1 MIKKIIVKKNKL
13 AAVFASAIAATTV
26 AVAVPAIVI
35 STQIKDSSKITNS
48 TIESFHDN
56 LSNITL
62 DNFGEW
68 FTDVNNF
75 DGANNSGKL
84 DKETLSKLFNN
95 KLPSHAFESVK
106 IETIENNPGPMLNL
120 NIEITLNEP
129 FKYHD
134 ESVIKLSNVK
144 TGIYDPNSRYNQD
157 LFKWDETDENAIIG
171 FNVEKVKNS
180 LEITKNKI
188 YLPKKCVT
196 FKPAVDSMSEL
207 TNIEEFIGDYATDLE
222 KLDKNLLF
230 RGASLKKITFR
241 NLPKFVGSNSYFNW
255 IVNSSV
261 EEIVFEDCSEFVISN
276 NQTQFGNCTNLKKLS
291 FKGSKT
297 QRLPNKFIDGCPNL
311 EVLDLRDTQI
321 QPLAISETAFN
332 GIKQN
337 KIKILVNNE
346 EIKTKIIE
354 VLTGS
359 GFENPESIV
368 VME

>member
-35 STQIKDSSKITNS
+35 ATQNKDNSKITNS
-48 TIESFHDN
+48 TIESFQDN

-95 KLPSHAFESVK
+95 KLPPHAFESVK

-120 NIEITLNEP
+120 NIQITLNEP

-157 LFKWDETDENAIIG
+157 LFEWDKTNENILVG
-171 FNVEKVKNS
+171 FNIEKINNS
-180 LEITKNKI
+180 LQYTNNNI
-188 YLPKKCVT
+188 YLPKKCTIFNPV
-196 FKPAVDSMSEL
+196 VNSMLEL
-207 TNIEEFIGDYATDLE
+207 KNINEFVADYAIDLE
-222 KLDKNLLF
+222 RTQTNVLF
-230 RGASLKKITFR
+230 QGASLKKINFN
-241 NLPKFVGSNSYFNW
+241 NLPKFVGSPSIFNW
-255 IVNSSV
+255 ISNSIV
-261 EEIVFEDCSEFVISN
+261 EEINFEHNVKFELNKMPNSFINCS
-276 NQTQFGNCTNLKKLS
+276 NLKKLS
-291 FKGSKT
+291 FKGSHVY
-297 QRLPNKFIDGCPNL
+297 RLPSNFIVNCPNL
-311 EVLDLRDTQI
+311 EIIDLRDTQI
-321 QPLAISETAFN
+321 NTIDDSAFS
-332 GIKQN
+332 GIDLN
-337 KIKILVNNE
+337 KIKIYVNNT
-346 EIKTKIIE
+346 EIKDKIISI
-354 VLTGS
+354 LSNNGI
-359 GFENPESIV
+359 ENPESIV
-368 VME
+368 IVE